1 MQTLLNPEIIGN
13 LLLSLLGLLFV
24 FHLLIVAGIIPY
36 TIVWAGKIQNRQ
48 QMLRMETVS
57 LIILTLVV
65 LLVLM
70 RMGYLHWV
78 ENPLVLKG
86 GMWLLFAFF
95 TLNTLG
101 NMTAKSPFEKYGFGS
116 LTVLLAVC
124 CLVLALS

>member
-1 MQTLLNPEIIGN
+1 MNPDIIGN
-13 LLLSLLGLLFV
+13 LLLTLLGLLFV
-24 FHLLIVAGIIPY
+24 FHLLVIAGLIPY
-36 TIVWAGKIQNRQ
+36 GIVWAGKINNRE

-57 LIILTLVV
+57 LLVLTLAV

-70 RMGYLHWV
+70 RMGYVQWV
-78 ENPLVLKG
+78 ENPIVLQG

-116 LTVLLAVC
+116 LTILMAGC
-124 CLVLALS
+124 CLVLALY